1 MSKTQYNVFQQMQHT
16 PVLIEEVIKFLKPE
30 SGGIYVDC
38 TFGAGGYSREILRAG
53 ADRLIAFDRDQNVVP
68 IADKFLLEY
77 GPKFEFHNLPNSN
90 IGGALNALAGQIDG
104 IVYDIGVSSMQID
117 APERGFSFQAE
128 GPLDMRMDQR
138 EGISAYDVVN
148 SYPEVEL
155 ARVIYEYGD
164 ERKSRAIAREIVAAR
179 TVEPIET
186 TTELVRVI
194 QKAMG
199 SYRDEINPATRTF
212 QALRIE
218 VNKELEQLKSSLQA
232 AKNLLKI
239 GGRMVVV
246 SFHSGEDKIVKSLF
260 NDWCGKKANLNKYL
274 PASALNHATPEFKFL
289 QKGIVIAS
297 EIEVKSNPRARSAR
311 LRAIEKLM

>member
-1 MSKTQYNVFQQMQHT
+1 MQHK
-16 PVLIEEVIKFLKPE
+16 PVLIDEVIQFLEPKR
-30 SGGIYVDC
+30 GGVYVDC
-38 TFGAGGYSREILRAG
+38 TFGAGGYSRQILEQG
-53 ADRLIAFDRDQNVVP
+53 ADKLIAFDRDESVAG
-68 IADKFLLEY
+68 IAKEFSKEY
-77 GPKFEFHNLPNSN
+77 GPRFEFYNLPNSD
-90 IGGALNALAGQIDG
+90 IGGVLEGTQVDG

-117 APERGFSFQAE
+117 TPSRGFSFQAE
-128 GPLDMRMDQR
+128 GPLDMRMDRR
-138 EGISAYDVVN
+138 EGLSAYDVVN
-148 SYPEVEL
+148 NYPEVEL

-164 ERKSRAIAREIVAAR
+164 ERKSRSIAREIEAAR
-179 TVEPIET
+179 AIQPIET
-186 TTELVRVI
+186 TTELVRII
-194 QKAMG
+194 QKAVG

-218 VNKELEQLKSSLQA
+218 VNKELEQLKSSLQS

-274 PASALNHATPEFKFL
+274 PDVHMNNVAVQFKFL
-289 QKGIVIAS
+289 QKGIVIAT
-297 EIEVKSNPRARSAR
+297 EAEVKSNPRARSAR